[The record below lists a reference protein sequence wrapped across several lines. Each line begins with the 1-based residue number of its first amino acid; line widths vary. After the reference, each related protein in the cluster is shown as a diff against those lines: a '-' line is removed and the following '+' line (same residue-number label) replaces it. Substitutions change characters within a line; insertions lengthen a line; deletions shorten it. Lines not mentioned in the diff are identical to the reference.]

1 MYEWLGYIAGFFYI
15 ICYFPQIMEIYC
27 KKTND
32 LNNFFIYFQMI
43 GGVFMLSYGIINN
56 LLPVVILNS
65 TVLLFLFVI
74 LYGVKIY
81 SVRLVRLASV
91 PSE

>member
-1 MYEWLGYIAGFFYI
+1 MYDWLGYISGFFYI
-15 ICYFPQIMEIYC
+15 ICYFPQISEIYC
-27 KKTND
+27 KKTNV
-32 LNNFFIYFQMI
+32 LSNLFIYFQII
-43 GGVFMLSYGIINN
+43 GAFFMLSYGIINN
-56 LLPVVILNS
+56 LLPIVILNS

-81 SVRLVRLASV
+81 STSLASV